1 MEIGIS
7 TYLYHDVDIFK
18 GLERLSAIGYRFIEV
33 EAQCLPDPLSGN
45 KQEVAEIAR
54 YAESLGLKVHSVH
67 LSKCPEDIGGR
78 DAKLRRKGVEWIKS
92 AIDLCRTFE
101 PEYVGIHRGGLW
113 EDLSDP
119 EHFRDVQRWT
129 TESVAEIAEYAKQ
142 RGMKLE
148 IETSGGYCDVKAIK
162 EIISP
167 FPRDQVGILVDIGH
181 CWRAR
186 GRDPIWAIREAGKSL
201 FGVHV
206 HDNHQGE
213 DEHLVPGE
221 GTIDWPMVVRALKDV
236 GYEGVFMLECFRS
249 RRTQDKDT
257 IALLAKRAAERLLS
271 AL

>member
-7 TYLYHDVDIFK
+7 TYLYHDADIFK

-33 EAQCLPDPLSGN
+33 EAQSLPDPLSGDRRR
-45 KQEVAEIAR
+45 VAEIAR
-54 YAESLGLKVHSVH
+54 CARSLGLEVRSIH

-78 DAKLRRKGVEWIKS
+78 DVGLRRKGVEWIKS
-92 AIDLCRTFE
+92 AIDLCRAFE

-113 EDLSDP
+113 EDLSEP
-119 EHFRDVQRWT
+119 KHFRDVQRWT
-129 TESVAEIAEYAKQ
+129 TESVAEIAEYAK
-142 RGMKLE
+142 RMGMKFE

-162 EIISP
+162 EIIAL
-167 FPRDQVGILVDIGH
+167 FPREEVGVLVDVGH

-186 GRDPIWAIREAGKSL
+186 GRDPIWAIREAGERL

-206 HDNHQGE
+206 HDNHRYE

-221 GTIDWPMVVRALKDV
+221 GTIDWIGVVQALRDV
-236 GYEGVFMLECFRS
+236 GYRGVFMLECFRS

-271 AL
+271 A

>member
-1 MEIGIS
+1 MALTRQIGIS
-7 TYLYHDVDIFK
+7 TYLYHDADIFK

-54 YAESLGLKVHSVH
+54 YAESLGLKVRSVH

-119 EHFRDVQRWT
+119 EHFRNVQRWT

-162 EIISP
+162 EII
-167 FPRDQVGILVDIGH
+167 L
-181 CWRAR
+181 
-186 GRDPIWAIREAGKSL
+186 SL
-201 FGVHV
+201 IH
-206 HDNHQGE
+206 
-213 DEHLVPGE
+213 
-221 GTIDWPMVVRALKDV
+221 I
-236 GYEGVFMLECFRS
+236 
-249 RRTQDKDT
+249 
-257 IALLAKRAAERLLS
+257 
-271 AL
+271 